1 MDIRNRNK
9 NKEYMKQYRDKK
21 KESEVGKEVWI
32 KRRERPLSESTKKQ
46 YIKVILR
53 VHQEFPYF
61 LNRDMEENLDYILSG
76 NDLGDEHYKF
86 IKKRMAYVNKKHFIK
101 EMEKRYLNKTS
112 LKVYLIPYTVL
123 MSFLSKENYFY
134 NKYDFLSKYIINLNK
149 EYEAERDNNTVDD
162 KDKDKII
169 TDYDEESL
177 YGNLD
182 KLGTPI
188 KKVIYG
194 IYTLIP
200 PRRLEYNKMVL
211 SAISE
216 KRNNDTNYLVL
227 RNKEPIKFIFNDY
240 KTAKAYGEIH
250 VPIPERL
257 RPIIRD
263 YLKKNKK
270 KRGENFLDLNTNQFI
285 KLIKETFKDVYGEE
299 MTVRWLRMS
308 YATYLDS
315 LDLSNNEKQKI
326 AIKMGHNRDQSS
338 KYRKLI

>member
-1 MDIRNRNK
+1 MDIKQK
-9 NKEYMKQYRDKK
+9 NKDYMKEYRQKK
-21 KESEVGKEVWI
+21 KESEVVEDVWI
-32 KRRERPLSESTKKQ
+32 KRKEKKLSESTKQQ

-53 VHQEFPYF
+53 VHQELSYF
-61 LNRDMEENLDYILSG
+61 IHRDMGEILDYILSG
-76 NDLGDEHYKF
+76 NDLYEEHYKF
-86 IKKRMAYVNKKHFIK
+86 IKKRMGYVNKKHFIK

-123 MSFLSKENYFY
+123 MSFLSKEKYFY
-134 NKYDFLSKYIINLNK
+134 NKYEFLSKYIINLNK
-149 EYEAERDNNTVDD
+149 EYEQERDNNIVDD

-182 KLGTPI
+182 KLGTPL

-194 IYTLIP
+194 IYTLVP

-216 KRNNDTNYLVL
+216 KRNNETNYLVL

-240 KTAKAYGEIH
+240 KTAKSYGTVESI
-250 VPIPERL
+250 IPERL

-270 KRGENFLDLNTNQFI
+270 KRGDKFLDLNDNNFI
-285 KLIKETFKDVYGEE
+285 KLVKETFNEIYGQEI
-299 MTVRWLRMS
+299 TVRWLRIS
-308 YATYLDS
+308 YATYIDS
-315 LDLSNNEKQKI
+315 LNLSNNEKQEL

-338 KYRKLI
+338 RYRKLV

>member
-1 MDIRNRNK
+1 MDIKQK
-9 NKEYMKQYRDKK
+9 NKDYMKEYRQKK
-21 KESEVGKEVWI
+21 KESEVVEDVWI
-32 KRRERPLSESTKKQ
+32 KRKQKKLSESTKQQ

-53 VHQEFPYF
+53 VHQELSYF
-61 LNRDMEENLDYILSG
+61 IHRDMGEILDYILSG
-76 NDLGDEHYKF
+76 NDLYEEHYKF
-86 IKKRMAYVNKKHFIK
+86 IKKRMGYVNKKHFIK

-123 MSFLSKENYFY
+123 MSFLSKEKYFY
-134 NKYDFLSKYIINLNK
+134 NKYEFLSKYIINLNK
-149 EYEAERDNNTVDD
+149 EYEQERDNNMVDD

-169 TDYDEESL
+169 KDYDEESL

-194 IYTLIP
+194 IYTLVP

-216 KRNNDTNYLVL
+216 KRNNETNYLVL

-240 KTAKAYGEIH
+240 KTAKSYGTVESI
-250 VPIPERL
+250 IPERL
-257 RPIIRD
+257 RSIIRD

-270 KRGENFLDLNTNQFI
+270 KRGDKFLDLNDNQLI
-285 KLIKETFKDVYGEE
+285 KLVKETFNEIYGHEI
-299 MTVRWLRMS
+299 TVRWLRIS
-308 YATYLDS
+308 YATYIDS
-315 LDLSNNEKQKI
+315 LSLSNNEKQEL
-326 AIKMGHNRDQSS
+326 AIKMGHNREQSS
-338 KYRKLI
+338 RYRKLV